1 MEHSKNLIFLWENFG
16 PMHFDRCECV
26 NEILNQKVI
35 GIELSSN
42 SNTYDWNQGNQNSFE
57 KVTLFENK
65 DYKAFTLLYKL
76 IKFRIKYGK
85 SDWFLCHYELTGIFL
100 FAIFLRVLG
109 DNVFTMGDSKF
120 DDYPRFIWKELIKK
134 IFMLPYKGALGC
146 GRRSKDYLRFL
157 GIPENKIMLEYD
169 TLSVKRI
176 QKLANSVPAPH
187 GITYENRHFTIVA
200 RLVPKKN
207 LHMAIQAYAEYK
219 KSSSSYRPLHICGS
233 GPLEA
238 ELKDLAKSLNVDQD
252 IIFHGFIQS
261 EQIAKLLA
269 TTLSLI
275 LPSIEEQFGLVVI
288 EAQAMGLPVLI
299 SEVCGARDHLI
310 RNTVNGF
317 VFEPDNPEGLA
328 WFMNLISSDQKLWQK
343 MCEASIETSKKGDV
357 SMFADGVKKLIEH

>member
-1 MEHSKNLIFLWENFG
+1 MKVKSIFLWENFG
-16 PMHFDRCECV
+16 PMHIDRCEEV
-26 NEILNQKVI
+26 ALNDSSII
-35 GIELSSN
+35 GLELYSKSDTYEWNSSN
-42 SNTYDWNQGNQNSFE
+42 FRNF
-57 KVTLFENK
+57 KKHTLFK
-65 DYKAFTLLYKL
+65 DQRIRGINL
-76 IKFRIKYGK
+76 IFSLIFFRIKNGK
-85 SDWFLCHYELTGIFL
+85 ANWFLCHYEWWEVFL
-100 FAIFLRVLG
+100 FAIFLRLVG

-176 QKLANSVPAPH
+176 QKLANAVPAPH

-207 LHMAIQAYAEYK
+207 LHMAIQAYAQYK

-261 EQIAKLLA
+261 EQIAQLLA

-343 MCEASIETSKKGDV
+343 MCEAAIETSKKGDV

>member
-1 MEHSKNLIFLWENFG
+1 MNNKILFIWENFG

-26 NEILNQKVI
+26 NEMLSQKVV
-35 GIELSSN
+35 GVELSSN
-42 SNTYDWNQGNQNSFE
+42 SNTYDWSQENQNSFE
-57 KVTLFENK
+57 KVTLFDNK
-65 DYKAFTLLYKL
+65 DYKAFTLFYRL
-76 IKFRIKYGK
+76 IKLRIRYGK

-176 QKLANSVPAPH
+176 QKLANALPAPH
-187 GITYENRHFTIVA
+187 GIAYEDRHFTIVA

-219 KSSSSYRPLHICGS
+219 KSSSNYRPLHICGS

-252 IIFHGFIQS
+252 VVFHGFIQS
-261 EQIAKLLA
+261 EQIAQLLA
-269 TTLSLI
+269 STLSLI

-288 EAQAMGLPVLI
+288 EAQAMGLPVLL
-299 SEVCGARDHLI
+299 SEVCGARDNLI
-310 RNTVNGF
+310 RNTINGF
-317 VFEPDNPEGLA
+317 VFEPDNPDGLA
-328 WFMNLISSDQKLWQK
+328 WFMNVVANDKALWEK
-343 MCEASIETSKKGDV
+343 MCNSASQSAPKCDV
-357 SMFADGVKKLIEH
+357 SVFSKAVMSLLES